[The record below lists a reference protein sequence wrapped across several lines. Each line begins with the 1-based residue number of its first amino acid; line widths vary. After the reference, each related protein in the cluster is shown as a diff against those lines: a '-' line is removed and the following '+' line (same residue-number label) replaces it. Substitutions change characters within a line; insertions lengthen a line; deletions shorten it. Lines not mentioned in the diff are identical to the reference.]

1 MSAKKRNKKKA
12 GNKKAADKAKLA
24 SKSKVAKKSRAKNFK
39 KKPVRKTKSSAKKKP
54 PRGKRQVIDTV
65 AFEPKGLGARS
76 GGQSGDLQGLTNREG
91 ANSESVDEL
100 LEEGNSFEAEV
111 VKGVED
117 ALDADEGEVRTHE
130 IPEDDVPEE
139 YREEK

>member
-1 MSAKKRNKKKA
+1 MSARKKNKKKFHTKKLA
-12 GNKKAADKAKLA
+12 GKAKLVG
-24 SKSKVAKKSRAKNFK
+24 KSKVAKKSPAKNLK
-39 KKPVRKTKSSAKKKP
+39 KKPIPKKRPAAKKKA
-54 PRGKRQVIDTV
+54 PRGKREVIDTV

-91 ANSESVDEL
+91 ADSESVDEL
-100 LEEGNSFEAEV
+100 LEEGNAFEAEV

-117 ALDADEGEVRTHE
+117 APDADEGEVRTHE

-139 YREEK
+139 YLEEK